1 MNMDNIEK
9 CLSILRKHDVDVDT
23 AVDRLMGRERLYLDF
38 VKRLPKEL
46 NLEATRDALARQDG
60 EEFHFYLHGLKAFA
74 SNLGVNEIADA
85 AQAGLIEF
93 RASQFRNVA
102 KLESLLDD
110 IETSG
115 EKFASALEKI
125 EEIEQTAQADKTT
138 T

>member
-1 MNMDNIEK
+1 MDNIES
-9 CLSILRKHDVDVDT
+9 CLKILRKHDVDVDT
-23 AVDRLMGRERLYLDF
+23 AVDRLMGREKLYLKF
-38 VKRLPKEL
+38 VKRLPEEL
-46 NLEATRDALARQDG
+46 KLEATRDALARQDA
-60 EEFHFYLHGLKAFA
+60 EEFHFYLHALKAFA
-74 SNLGVNEIADA
+74 SNLGITEIADT

-93 RASQFRNVA
+93 RTSQFRNVA

-125 EEIEQTAQADKTT
+125 EEIEQTTQEDETT